1 MLLERSNDFKGAEKA
16 YKEAAAGDPES
27 MESFMNLG
35 NLYSRFPAKHK
46 EAQKYYKKALKMSPD
61 SALLRYNY
69 GVFLANTKRP
79 AEAEKELLRALEYDS
94 SYHPAYNQL
103 GIIALQTGR
112 PQVAEKCF
120 SAALELVPEHPGYRN
135 NLQFVRNGNRSSA
148 NN

>member
-1 MLLERSNDFKGAEKA
+1 
-16 YKEAAAGDPES
+16 
-27 MESFMNLG
+27 MESFMNLA
-35 NLYSRFPAKHK
+35 NLYSRFPAKYG
-46 EAQKYYKKALKMSPD
+46 EAEKYYLKALQMAPEA
-61 SALLRYNY
+61 ALLRYNY

-79 AEAEKELLRALEYDS
+79 GAAEKELLRALECDS

-120 SAALELVPEHPGYRN
+120 SAALELVPDHPGYRN